1 VAEDRCAAEEI
12 REAVG
17 GPIVDHA
24 VSAPHCWI
32 RCTRIRSPLR
42 TVPAAA
48 RAIRRAAAG
57 RAAALVVSIVAAVG
71 VCGYGVLAVILGPI
85 AIFLGL
91 SSQRRIRASGG
102 ALGGGGMAMAGWI
115 VGMVATGLG
124 AVYALIMLIFLGIF
138 IASGMSHPSPSP

>member
-1 VAEDRCAAEEI
+1 V
-12 REAVG
+12 
-17 GPIVDHA
+17 P
-24 VSAPHCWI
+24 SPAP
-32 RCTRIRSPLR
+32 PPPYGYPQPPAGYAPP
-42 TVPAAA
+42 PAAGYGYTA
-48 RAIRRAAAG
+48 SPPTDGRAI
-57 RAAALVVSIVAAVG
+57 AALVVSIVAAVG

-124 AVYALIMLIFLGIF
+124 AVYALIMLIIFGIF